1 MRPVRSIALKMT
13 LLVLAGTGL
22 VFASILVYSYVY
34 SKHLI
39 LEETEDS
46 LQNLCLAAARQI
58 DSEMRSVE
66 QIPQDLACFIETVP
80 CDGAGIERLLKN
92 TVQCNREIYGS
103 TVAFEPRAFDKD
115 IDAYAPYFYKGQNGI
130 ELVQLGNDTYNYS
143 QHDWYHIPR
152 TLGAPVW
159 SEPFFDEGGGNVLM
173 ATYSYPVF
181 ETSGDGMKGPV
192 KAIATADVSLEGLTK
207 LVSSINI
214 GRTGYC
220 FLITANGTFLT
231 HPNSDLVM
239 RETVFSL
246 AEERGAP
253 GMRELGRAMLREK
266 SGFAHLGAGLTGQDS
281 YLAWAKVP
289 STGWSLG
296 AVFPKTEMFAEVE
309 KLHSATKIM
318 AVLGILLLLGVSL
331 FVAKSITK
339 PLRRLALATATV
351 GKGDLNVDLSDIR
364 TRDEVG
370 QLAES
375 FARMVQGLKERDF
388 IRDTFGRYLTKEV
401 VNRLLESRDG
411 LKLGGESRE
420 ISLLMSDIRGFTAI
434 TVSLEPEQLV
444 KLLNRYLGKMLEI
457 LLDHHGVIDEIIG
470 DGILAFFGAP
480 EAMEDHPAAAVACAL
495 KMQLAME
502 EINALNDVE
511 GLPRL
516 EMGIAVNTGE
526 VVLGN
531 IGSEKRTKYGAV
543 GPEVN
548 LTGRL
553 ESFTVGGQV
562 LISEAT
568 YERLSGVL
576 EIGKVL
582 QVDMKGVPGTVN
594 LYDVKGIR
602 GGYDILLPHRED
614 EPQPLE
620 RRIEVLIQL
629 LEEKTV
635 TQGGTPAWI
644 THLSMSSALLLTPQ
658 VLTKWDNIRIRLLN
672 ERSEPVAGDAYAKV
686 VVAGT
691 REGLTEARVHFT
703 SLSADAQALFRRK
716 TRPAPQRHVNHEG
729 KLG

>member
-1 MRPVRSIALKMT
+1 MKPVRSIALKMT
-13 LLVLAGTGL
+13 LLVLTGTAL
-22 VFASILVYSYVY
+22 VFASILVYSYIY

-39 LEETEDS
+39 LAETEDS
-46 LQNLCLAAARQI
+46 LQNICLAAARQI

-66 QIPQDLACFIETVP
+66 QIPQDLACFLETVP
-80 CDGAGIERLLKN
+80 CDGATIERLLRN
-92 TVQCNREIYGS
+92 TVQSNQEIYGS

-115 IDAYAPYFYKGQNGI
+115 LDAYAPYLYRGKNGL
-130 ELVQLGNDTYNYS
+130 ELVQLGNETYNYF
-143 QHDWYHIPR
+143 QRDWYHISK
-152 TLGAPVW
+152 TLEAPVW

-173 ATYSYPVF
+173 ATYSHPVF
-181 ETSGDGMKGPV
+181 ERPADGTRGRLR
-192 KAIATADVSLEGLTK
+192 AIATADVSLEGLTR

-231 HPNSDLVM
+231 HPNSRLVM
-239 RETVFSL
+239 KETVFSL

-253 GMRELGRAMLREK
+253 EMRELARAMLRDK
-266 SGFAHLGAGLTGQDS
+266 SGFAHLGTSLTGQDS
-281 YLAWAKVP
+281 YLAWARVQ

-296 AVFPKTEMFAEVE
+296 AVFPKTEIFSEVD
-309 KLHSATKIM
+309 KLHSATEIM
-318 AVLGILLLLGVSL
+318 AVVGVFLLLGVSL
-331 FVAKSITK
+331 LVAKSITR
-339 PLRRLALATATV
+339 PLRRLAQATTTV

-370 QLAES
+370 QLAEAFS
-375 FARMVQGLKERDF
+375 RMVHGLKERDF

-420 ISLLMSDIRGFTAI
+420 ISILMSDIRGFTAI

-444 KLLNRYLGKMLEI
+444 RLLNRYLGKMLEI
-457 LLDHHGVIDEIIG
+457 LLDHRGVIDEIIG

-480 EAMEDHPAAAVACAL
+480 ETMEEHPAAAVACAL

-502 EINALNDVE
+502 EINALNDAE

-516 EMGIAVNTGE
+516 EMGIAVNTGA

-548 LTGRL
+548 FTGRM

-562 LISEAT
+562 LISQAT
-568 YERLSGVL
+568 HNKLSGVL
-576 EIGKVL
+576 EIGRVL
-582 QVDMKGVPGTVN
+582 QVEMKGVPGTVT

-602 GGYDILLPHRED
+602 GGYDVLLPQREE
-614 EPQPLE
+614 EPQPLDE
-620 RRIEVLIQL
+620 RIEVQIQL
-629 LEEKTV
+629 LAEKTV
-635 TQGGTPAWI
+635 SQGGAQAWI
-644 THLSMSSALLLTPQ
+644 THLSMASAVLVTPQ
-658 VLTKWDNIRIRLLN
+658 ALSKWENVRIRLLN
-672 ERSEPVAGDAYAKV
+672 EQANPVAGDAYAKV
-686 VVAGT
+686 VSAGT
-691 REGLTEARVHFT
+691 REGLTEATVRFT
-703 SLSADAQALFRRK
+703 SLSSEALTTFRRQ
-716 TRPAPQRHVNHEG
+716 TRPAP
-729 KLG
+729 